1 MYHYVEYSHK
11 YQKKRPCA
19 SSKSSLAPPAA
30 PRRSPTPSPR
40 AGKTIDLADP
50 EKDFST
56 CAVDEDDQVL
66 IALPS
71 FGGRVPTIAT
81 ERLSRIAGNGAAC
94 TLICVYGNRAFEDT
108 LAEMEDTARACGF
121 NVVAAVAAVA
131 EHSIFPQ
138 FATGRPDAADAA
150 QLRGFARHIVEEATD
165 TPTIPGNR
173 PYKQGGRGSLVPQ
186 PTGTC
191 VGCGLCARECP
202 AQAIDAGGYAADP
215 ETCIGCMR
223 CPRICPVNAREV
235 NAAAVAAKAEVL
247 SPACTPRKENELF
260 L

>member
-1 MYHYVEYSHK
+1 MRIVEIIFS
-11 YQKKRPCA
+11 
-19 SSKSSLAPPAA
+19 PPGGTEHVA
-30 PRRSPTPSPR
+30 R
-40 AGKTIDLADP
+40 AFAEGWEGEVNTIGLADP

-56 CAVDEDDQVL
+56 CAVTEDDQVL

-81 ERLSRIAGNGAAC
+81 ERLSRIPGNGAAC
-94 TLICVYGNRAFEDT
+94 TLICVYGNRAYEDT

-121 NVVAAVAAVA
+121 NVVAAVAAIA

-150 QLRGFARHIVEEATD
+150 QLRGFARRIAEEATD
-165 TPTIPGNR
+165 TPAIPGNR
-173 PYKQGGRGSLVPQ
+173 PYKQGGRGGLVPQ
-186 PTGTC
+186 PTDAC
-191 VGCGLCARECP
+191 VGCSLCARECP
-202 AQAIDAGGYAADP
+202 TQAIDTESFATNP

-223 CPRICPVNAREV
+223 CLRICPANAREV
-235 NAAAVAAKAEVL
+235 NAKAVAAKAKEL
-247 SPACTPRKENELF
+247 GPICALRKENELY

>member
-1 MYHYVEYSHK
+1 MRIVEIIF
-11 YQKKRPCA
+11 
-19 SSKSSLAPPAA
+19 
-30 PRRSPTPSPR
+30 SPTGGTEKVAR
-40 AGKTIDLADP
+40 AFAEGWEGEVKTIDLADT
-50 EKDFST
+50 EKDFSA
-56 CAVDEDDQVL
+56 CVVDEDDQVL

-94 TLICVYGNRAFEDT
+94 TLICVYGNRAYEDT
-108 LAEMEDTARACGF
+108 LAEMEDTAKTCGF
-121 NVVAAVAAVA
+121 KVVAAVAAVA

-150 QLRGFARHIVEEATD
+150 QLRGFARRIAEEATG
-165 TPTIPGNR
+165 TPAIPGNR
-173 PYKQGGRGSLVPQ
+173 PYKQGGRGGLVPQ
-186 PTGTC
+186 PTDAC

-202 AQAIDAGGYAADP
+202 AQAIDTESFAANP

-223 CPRICPVNAREV
+223 CLRICPVNTREV
-235 NAAAVAAKAEVL
+235 NAAAVAAKAEEL
-247 SPACTPRKENELF
+247 SPICALRKENELF

>member
-1 MYHYVEYSHK
+1 MRIVEIIF
-11 YQKKRPCA
+11 
-19 SSKSSLAPPAA
+19 
-30 PRRSPTPSPR
+30 SPTGGTAKVAR
-40 AGKTIDLADP
+40 AFAEGWEGEAKTIDLADP
-50 EKDFST
+50 EKDFSI
-56 CAVDEDDQVL
+56 CAVDGDDQVL

-81 ERLSRIAGNGAAC
+81 EHLSRIAGNGAAC

-121 NVVAAVAAVA
+121 NVVAAVAAIA

-150 QLRGFARHIVEEATD
+150 QLRGFARRITEEATN
-165 TPTIPGNR
+165 TPAIPGNR
-173 PYKQGGRGSLVPQ
+173 PYKQGGRGGLVPQ
-186 PTGTC
+186 PTDAC
-191 VGCGLCARECP
+191 VDCGLCARECP
-202 AQAIDAGGYAADP
+202 AQAIDADGFAADP

-223 CPRICPVNAREV
+223 CLRICPVNAREV
-235 NAAAVAAKAEVL
+235 NAEAVAAKAEAL
-247 SPACTPRKENELF
+247 SPVCAPRKENELF

>member
-1 MYHYVEYSHK
+1 MSVVEIIF
-11 YQKKRPCA
+11 
-19 SSKSSLAPPAA
+19 
-30 PRRSPTPSPR
+30 SPTGGTAKVAR
-40 AGKTIDLADP
+40 AFAEGWKGEVKTIDLADP

-56 CAVDEDDQVL
+56 CAIDEDDQVL

-71 FGGRVPTIAT
+71 FGGRVPTIAA
-81 ERLSRIAGNGAAC
+81 ERLSRIPGNGAVC

-121 NVVAAVAAVA
+121 NVVAAVAAIA

-150 QLRGFARHIVEEATD
+150 QLRGFARRIAEEATD
-165 TPTIPGNR
+165 TPAIPGNR
-173 PYKQGGRGSLVPQ
+173 PYKQGGRGGLVPQ
-186 PTGTC
+186 PTGSC
-191 VGCGLCARECP
+191 AGCGLCARECP
-202 AQAIDAGGYAADP
+202 AQAIDADGFAANP

-223 CPRICPVNAREV
+223 CLRICPVNAREV
-235 NAAAVAAKAEVL
+235 NAATVAAKAEAL
-247 SPACTPRKENELF
+247 SPVCTPRKDNELF